1 MSPGSLDLEGAGAKG
16 VLPSVPFLSL
26 SLFVDWDREQD
37 VQTCELLL
45 CMLTWEVSK
54 SMDSSVEESLL
65 LVFPCPDWFGSA
77 LAASLAWASS
87 IALGD
92 IRVTVTCGSK
102 GFFLVV
108 EEELGAEVV
117 AVVVVAT
124 AVETA
129 RLDVVTVVMVEGR
142 APVLPGTARGM
153 TVFSSGLTKAWNPS
167 VVPIGKSLVPGI
179 PPIPSLVEDGN
190 AGNAA

>member
-1 MSPGSLDLEGAGAKG
+1 MHADMGSLKVHGLFRRRVFAVG
-16 VLPSVPFLSL
+16 LPLPG
-26 SLFVDWDREQD
+26 
-37 VQTCELLL
+37 
-45 CMLTWEVSK
+45 
-54 SMDSSVEESLL
+54 
-65 LVFPCPDWFGSA
+65 LVRPMP
-77 LAASLAWASS
+77 SLAWASS

-92 IRVTVTCGSK
+92 IHVTVTCGSK

-167 VVPIGKSLVPGI
+167 VVPIGKSLVPEI